1 MATTAPGRG
10 LPCRR
15 NTSSSFLRCPAAG
28 PVAAS
33 RRLSRPQMRTLKDSL
48 QEAEMKR
55 LMLLIRKT
63 LAGQQVNA
71 YWLPNPPKTYLP
83 LAAR

>member
-1 MATTAPGRG
+1 
-10 LPCRR
+10 
-15 NTSSSFLRCPAAG
+15 
-28 PVAAS
+28 
-33 RRLSRPQMRTLKDSL
+33 MRTLKDSL

-55 LMLLIRKT
+55 LMLLLRKT